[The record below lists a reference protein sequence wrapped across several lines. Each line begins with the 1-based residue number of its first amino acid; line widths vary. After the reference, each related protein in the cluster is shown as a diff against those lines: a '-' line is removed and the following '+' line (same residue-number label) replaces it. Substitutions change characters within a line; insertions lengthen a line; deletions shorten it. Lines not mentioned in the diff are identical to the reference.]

1 MAAANQAQATLV
13 YLIKQLESATR
24 FKMDEVVLTEG
35 LTLAQYTALTVI
47 ERHPQLTSA
56 DLARNSF
63 VRAQSMAQL
72 VNGLET
78 DGLITRRR
86 DEESRRQFFIT
97 LTEKAIAMLGRLRE
111 PVDAIEARMTSAL
124 SHAQIS
130 NLYDS
135 LRACRVALGGS
146 HAR

>member
-1 MAAANQAQATLV
+1 MTTPRQAQVTLV

-24 FKMDEVVLTEG
+24 FQMDEIVATEG

-47 ERHPQLTSA
+47 ERHPHLTSA

-72 VNGLET
+72 VNGLEA
-78 DGLITRRR
+78 DGLITRMR
-86 DEESRRQFFIT
+86 DEENRRQFFIT
-97 LTEKAIAMLGRLRE
+97 LTEKVIPMLGRLRE
-111 PVDAIEARMTSAL
+111 PVDAIEARMTSML
-124 SHAQIS
+124 SFDQVA
-130 NLYDS
+130 NLYES
-135 LRACRVALGGS
+135 LRSCRVALSDS

>member
-1 MAAANQAQATLV
+1 MTAANQAQVTLV

-24 FKMDEVVLTEG
+24 FQMDEIVATEG
-35 LTLAQYTALTVI
+35 LTLAQYTALTVV
-47 ERHPQLTSA
+47 ERHPHLTSA

-86 DEESRRQFFIT
+86 DEENRRQFFIT
-97 LTEKAIAMLGRLRE
+97 LTEKAVTMLGRLRE
-111 PVDAIEARMTSAL
+111 PVDAIEARMTEGL
-124 SHAQIS
+124 STEQIS